1 MLLYRGGEIKMLY
14 FSIIITSAVFITTGM
29 VISKEIKNTN
39 KYFNII
45 FDFALIILTILSL
58 FTGGINTYVI
68 KIFSFEMHLSIALSS
83 LFLGILI
90 GRFISKYLLVKKQ
103 AL

>member
-1 MLLYRGGEIKMLY
+1 MLY
-14 FSIIITSAVFITTGM
+14 FSIIITLAAFLTIGI
-29 VISKEIKNTN
+29 VISKETIKDTN

-68 KIFSFEMHLSIALSS
+68 KIYSFEMHLSIALSS

-103 AL
+103 A